1 MKVTIY
7 FMQKTK
13 IDYINTIKSWTSW
26 NKEYPNLKEFWKAM
40 LNALD
45 NYKRRKKM
53 SNASYR
59 VGNQGQYVM
68 YYKNKKWKIKKY
80 KKRGKKR

>member
-1 MKVTIY
+1 
-7 FMQKTK
+7 
-13 IDYINTIKSWTSW
+13 
-26 NKEYPNLKEFWKAM
+26 M

-45 NYKRRKKM
+45 NYERKKKM
-53 SNASYR
+53 SNISLLKDSKNSYR

-80 KKRGKKR
+80 KKRGKK